1 MTNPSRRRKTPS
13 LRSRPSKV
21 PVASRDRENAERAA
35 RRKQRGRA
43 IAFPKQD
50 MASVVILI
58 AVVILVLLAIAAPL
72 RNFYEG
78 RAEIARANES
88 IARLEAQKQALEDD
102 IAMYDDDAFL
112 KQEARRRLG
121 VMEEGE
127 TAWRIIDPRM
137 TAPEAITTGKDDIPD
152 TRTWPEVMWDSLREV
167 PGEELPPIDDAPPA
181 PAPEAPAPEGP
192 APEPGAPE
200 APAVPEAPA
209 PEAPAPAQ

>member
-1 MTNPSRRRKTPS
+1 MED
-13 LRSRPSKV
+13 LRSRYAGRPTIREITECISPLAYHLLIMTKRSRTRRPSTV

-43 IAFPKQD
+43 VAFPKQD

-58 AVVILVLLAIAAPL
+58 AVLILVLLAIAAPL

-88 IARLEAQKQALEDD
+88 IARLEAQKKALEDD
-102 IAMYDDDAFL
+102 IAMYDDDAFI

-152 TRTWPEVMWDSLREV
+152 TRTWPQVMWDSLREV

-181 PAPEAPAPEGP
+181 PEAPVSNGNRET
-192 APEPGAPE
+192 
-200 APAVPEAPA
+200 
-209 PEAPAPAQ
+209 

>member
-1 MTNPSRRRKTPS
+1 MVEQIAGTGALHYIVMINRPSRTRRP
-13 LRSRPSKV
+13 RKV
-21 PVASRDRENAERAA
+21 PVASRDRENAQRAEER
-35 RRKQRGRA
+35 KLRGRA

-58 AVVILVLLAIAAPL
+58 AVLILVLLAIAAPL

-88 IARLEAQKQALEDD
+88 IARLEAQKQALESD
-102 IAMYDDDAFL
+102 IAMYDDEAFL

-137 TAPEAITTGKDDIPD
+137 TASEAITTGKDDIPD
-152 TRTWPEVMWDSLREV
+152 TRTWPVVMWDSLREV
-167 PGEELPPIDDAPPA
+167 PSELPPIDDAPPA
-181 PAPEAPAPEGP
+181 PAPEAPEDP
-192 APEPGAPE
+192 
-200 APAVPEAPA
+200 APA
-209 PEAPAPAQ
+209 PEEHVGQ

>member
-1 MTNPSRRRKTPS
+1 MVSKIACAGALHYVVMVNRPSRPRRP
-13 LRSRPSKV
+13 RKV
-21 PVASRDRENAERAA
+21 PVASRDRENEQRAEE
-35 RRKQRGRA
+35 RRKRGRA
-43 IAFPKQD
+43 IVFPKQD

-58 AVVILVLLAIAAPL
+58 AVLILVLLAIAAPL

-88 IARLEAQKQALEDD
+88 IARLEAQKQALESD

-137 TAPEAITTGKDDIPD
+137 TASEAITTGKDDIPD
-152 TRTWPEVMWDSLREV
+152 TRTWPVVMWDSLREV
-167 PGEELPPIDDAPPA
+167 PSELPPIDEAPPA
-181 PAPEAPAPEGP
+181 SAPEAPQD
-192 APEPGAPE
+192 
-200 APAVPEAPA
+200 
-209 PEAPAPAQ
+209 PAQ

>member
-1 MTNPSRRRKTPS
+1 MTK
-13 LRSRPSKV
+13 RSRTRRPHTV
-21 PVASRDRENAERAA
+21 PVASRDRENVERAA
-35 RRKQRGRA
+35 LRKQRGRA

-58 AVVILVLLAIAAPL
+58 AVLILVLLAIAAPL

-88 IARLEAQKQALEDD
+88 IARLQAQKQALESD

-112 KQEARRRLG
+112 KQQARRRLG

-137 TAPEAITTGKDDIPD
+137 TAPEAITTSKDDIPD
-152 TRTWPEVMWDSLREV
+152 TRTWPQVMWDSLREV
-167 PGEELPPIDDAPPA
+167 PSELPPIDDAPPA
-181 PAPEAPAPEGP
+181 R
-192 APEPGAPE
+192 E
-200 APAVPEAPA
+200 APAVPEEIV
-209 PEAPAPAQ
+209 PEAPALETSAQ

>member
-1 MTNPSRRRKTPS
+1 MRK
-13 LRSRPSKV
+13 RSIRPRRPSTV

-35 RRKQRGRA
+35 QRKQRSRA

-58 AVVILVLLAIAAPL
+58 GVLIVVLLAIAAPL

-88 IARLEAQKQALEDD
+88 IARLKAQKEALEND
-102 IAMYDDDAFL
+102 IAKYDDEEYL

-152 TRTWPEVMWDSLREV
+152 TRGWAEVLWDSLREV
-167 PGEELPPIDDAPPA
+167 PEALPPADDASPA
-181 PAPEAPAPEGP
+181 PAPEVPAS
-192 APEPGAPE
+192 
-200 APAVPEAPA
+200 
-209 PEAPAPAQ
+209 

>member
-1 MTNPSRRRKTPS
+1 MTK
-13 LRSRPSKV
+13 RSRPRRPHTV
-21 PVASRDRENAERAA
+21 PVASRDRERAERVAQ
-35 RRKQRGRA
+35 RKQRGRA

-58 AVVILVLLAIAAPL
+58 AVLILVLLAIAAPL

-88 IARLEAQKQALEDD
+88 IARLEAQKQALESD
-102 IAMYDDDAFL
+102 IAMYDDEAFL

-137 TAPEAITTGKDDIPD
+137 TASEAITTGKDDIPD
-152 TRTWPEVMWDSLREV
+152 TRTWPVVMWDSLREV
-167 PGEELPPIDDAPPA
+167 PSELPPIDDAPPA
-181 PAPEAPAPEGP
+181 PAPEGP
-192 APEPGAPE
+192 QTPVPG
-200 APAVPEAPA
+200 VPVSNGSRET
-209 PEAPAPAQ
+209 

>member
-1 MTNPSRRRKTPS
+1 M
-13 LRSRPSKV
+13 
-21 PVASRDRENAERAA
+21 ASRDRENAQRAEER
-35 RRKQRGRA
+35 RQRKQRGKA

-58 AVVILVLLAIAAPL
+58 AVLILVLLAIAAPL

-102 IAMYDDDAFL
+102 IAKYDDEAFL

-137 TAPEAITTGKDDIPD
+137 TAPEAITTGKEDIPD
-152 TRTWPEVMWDSLREV
+152 TRSWPQVMWDSLRAV
-167 PGEELPPIDDAPPA
+167 PGAEAELAPGDAVPYA
-181 PAPEAPAPEGP
+181 PAPEAP
-192 APEPGAPE
+192 E
-200 APAVPEAPA
+200 ASAPA
-209 PEAPAPAQ
+209 PQEHVGQ

>member
-1 MTNPSRRRKTPS
+1 MTK
-13 LRSRPSKV
+13 RSRTRRPSTV

-58 AVVILVLLAIAAPL
+58 AVLILVLLAIAAPL

-88 IARLEAQKQALEDD
+88 IARLEAQKQALEED

-167 PGEELPPIDDAPPA
+167 PEEELPPIDDAPPA
-181 PAPEAPAPEGP
+181 PEAPAEPPALEGP
-192 APEPGAPE
+192 APEPGEPE

-209 PEAPAPAQ
+209 AEAPAPAQ